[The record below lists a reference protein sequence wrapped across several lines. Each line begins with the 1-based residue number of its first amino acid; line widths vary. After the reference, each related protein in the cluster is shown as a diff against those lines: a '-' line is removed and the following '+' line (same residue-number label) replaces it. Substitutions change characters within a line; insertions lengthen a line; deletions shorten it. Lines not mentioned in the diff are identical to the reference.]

1 MTRHLWIALLG
12 AAVLSATVRRAP
24 AADAAEAPA
33 LFAKKN
39 LVAWCV
45 VPFDAKGRGPRD
57 RAEML
62 KGLGLVALA
71 YDWRAQH
78 VPTFEEEILA
88 MKEAGIDFAAHWCP
102 GSATAEANQAMFALI
117 RKHKITP
124 QLWVM
129 PPGASG
135 DTPAEQV
142 ENAARQL
149 LPMVAKAEEL
159 GCKVGLYNHG
169 GWQGEPE
176 SMVAMVEWLREHAR
190 ADHVGIVYNFHHGH
204 EHLARFPEA
213 FRRMAPYLVCV
224 NLNGMQ
230 PGGPKIVP
238 LGQGE
243 KDLELLKMIRESGY
257 RGPIGILDHVAS
269 EDSEVV
275 LRRNLQ
281 GLQKLLERLG
291 DAEAL
296 QTYAD

>member
-1 MTRHLWIALLG
+1 MREFVWTGL
-12 AAVLSATVRRAP
+12 LSAIAFLVAARFAP
-24 AADAAEAPA
+24 AADTAKPPA
-33 LFAKKN
+33 LFARQN

-45 VPFDAKGRGPRD
+45 VPFDAKARGPGE
-57 RAEML
+57 RAAMV
-62 KGLGLVALA
+62 KGLGLEALA

-78 VPTFEEEILA
+78 VPSFEEEILA

-102 GSATAEANQAMFALI
+102 GNVTAEANQAMFALI

-129 PPGASG
+129 PPGAPG
-135 DTPAEQV
+135 ATQAEQV
-142 ENAARQL
+142 ESAARQL
-149 LPMVAKAEEL
+149 LPIVAKAEEL

-176 SMVAMVEWLREHAR
+176 SMVAMVEWLREHGR

-213 FRRMAPYLVCV
+213 FRRMVPYLVCV

-243 KDLELLKMIRESGY
+243 KDLDVLKMIRDSGY
-257 RGPIGILDHVAS
+257 R
-269 EDSEVV
+269 
-275 LRRNLQ
+275 
-281 GLQKLLERLG
+281 
-291 DAEAL
+291 
-296 QTYAD
+296 